1 MNSQPGNTGGA
12 PDERPGITFARGFI
26 LVRKGARL
34 CKIVQNKQQILAMW
48 NKTGYNVQESRE
60 RLRREGENTMR
71 KTESQKIALCG
82 MLGALSVVLLLIGS
96 ALQIG
101 TYAAPMLAAF
111 LLIPVLEDYGPR
123 YALTLYAT
131 VSILAVL
138 LVPETELAFFY
149 VLVMGYYPVLR
160 VKLNALKNT
169 VLRWV
174 IKFAVFNAATVLVY
188 LLLFA
193 LLGPAVLDELLA
205 DGTAMLA
212 ALLAAGNLS
221 FWLCD
226 RALAALTRY
235 YHLVVKPKLKK
246 KF

>member
-1 MNSQPGNTGGA
+1 MNRQPGNTGGA
-12 PDERPGITFARGFI
+12 SDERPGITFARGFI

-34 CKIVQNKQQILAMW
+34 CRIVQNKQQILAMW

-60 RLRREGENTMR
+60 GQEGENTMR

-169 VLRWV
+169 VLRWI

>member
-1 MNSQPGNTGGA
+1 
-12 PDERPGITFARGFI
+12 
-26 LVRKGARL
+26 
-34 CKIVQNKQQILAMW
+34 
-48 NKTGYNVQESRE
+48 
-60 RLRREGENTMR
+60 MR

-111 LLIPVLEDYGPR
+111 LIIPVEEYGPR

-138 LVPETELAFFY
+138 FVPETELAFFY

-160 VKLNALKNT
+160 VKLNTLKNT

-205 DGTAMLA
+205 DGTAMLV

>member
-1 MNSQPGNTGGA
+1 MAENLQTPRPAEEGWTTVIRPRTGWF
-12 PDERPGITFARGFI
+12 DIDLQELWRYRDLITMFVKRNF
-26 LVRKGARL
+26 
-34 CKIVQNKQQILAMW
+34 
-48 NKTGYNVQESRE
+48 T
-60 RLRREGENTMR
+60 
-71 KTESQKIALCG
+71 
-82 MLGALSVVLLLIGS
+82 VL
-96 ALQIG
+96 
-101 TYAAPMLAAF
+101 
-111 LLIPVLEDYGPR
+111 
-123 YALTLYAT
+123 
-131 VSILAVL
+131 
-138 LVPETELAFFY
+138 
-149 VLVMGYYPVLR
+149 YYPVLR

-169 VLRWV
+169 VLRWA

>member
-1 MNSQPGNTGGA
+1 
-12 PDERPGITFARGFI
+12 
-26 LVRKGARL
+26 
-34 CKIVQNKQQILAMW
+34 
-48 NKTGYNVQESRE
+48 
-60 RLRREGENTMR
+60 MR

-82 MLGALSVVLLLIGS
+82 MLGALSVVLLLLGS

-111 LLIPVLEDYGPR
+111 LLIPVLEEYGTR
-123 YALTLYAT
+123 YALTLYVCVA
-131 VSILAVL
+131 ILAVL
-138 LVPETELAFFY
+138 FVPETELALFY

-160 VKLNALKNT
+160 VKLNGVKSTL
-169 VLRWV
+169 LRWLL
-174 IKFAVFNAATVLVY
+174 KFAVFNAGTVLVY

-193 LLGPAVLDELLA
+193 LLGLDELLA
-205 DGTAMLA
+205 DGVGMLA

-226 RALAALTRY
+226 RALVALTRY
-235 YHLVVKPKLKK
+235 YHVILKPKLKK

>member
-12 PDERPGITFARGFI
+12 PDERPGITPARGFI
-26 LVRKGARL
+26 LVGKGARL
-34 CKIVQNKQQILAMW
+34 CKTVQNKQQILAMW

-60 RLRREGENTMR
+60 GQEGENTMR

-160 VKLNALKNT
+160 VKLNTLKNT

-174 IKFAVFNAATVLVY
+174 IKFVVFNAATVLVY

-212 ALLAAGNLS
+212 VLLAAGNLS

-235 YHLVVKPKLKK
+235 YHLVVRPRLKK